1 MTRGVSETLAT
12 KLPARIDRLFPW
24 AELDRR
30 CSVVREF
37 TGDLTEL
44 WQDLGS
50 VENLSAQKRWLCER
64 IVFMRRRMLAYE
76 SAILAGTEPPMDA
89 GTYSNFANVCQG
101 HLKSLGL
108 ERRAR
113 PVGSLS
119 EWLSNKTGSEPI
131 AAQSASGGAVEAASA
146 GSVDAQ

>member
-1 MTRGVSETLAT
+1 MSRGVSETLAT
-12 KLPARIDRLFPW
+12 KLPARLDRLFPW

-108 ERRAR
+108 ERKAR
-113 PVGSLS
+113 PVGNLS
-119 EWLSNKTGSEPI
+119 EWLAGK
-131 AAQSASGGAVEAASA
+131 AAPSVMASPSANGG
-146 GSVDAQ
+146 VDATVAEVSATS